1 MSRSEQILETALK
14 LFQERGFAAVGVAE
28 LGERAGVSG
37 PAIYRHF
44 GSKDEILATLF
55 DRAMDRLLMHTPPAR
70 DDDPELGL
78 RELVAAHVQF
88 VLEDPAQL
96 AVYIRED
103 RSLAEADRRR
113 IHRRQRENADRW
125 ADAVRKVH
133 PTADDGEIRVAVH
146 ATIGLLV
153 SVVQWPS
160 DALSVPDL
168 PEKLTRLALGA
179 LSAVSDAEA
188 DAVSHVEA
196 S

>member
-1 MSRSEQILETALK
+1 MSRSEQILETALT

-55 DRAMDRLLMHTPPAR
+55 DRAMDRLLMHTPAAR

-78 RELVAAHVQF
+78 RELVAAQVQF

-125 ADAVRKVH
+125 VDAVRKVY
-133 PTADDGEIRVAVH
+133 PAADDDEIRVAVH

-160 DALSVPDL
+160 DALSVSGL
-168 PEKLTRLALGA
+168 SEKLTRLALGT
-179 LSAVSDAEA
+179 LSAVTDAEV
-188 DAVSHVEA
+188 DAVSQVEP

>member
-1 MSRSEQILETALK
+1 MSRSEQILETALT
-14 LFQERGFAAVGVAE
+14 LFQERGFASVGVAE

-55 DRAMDRLLMHTPPAR
+55 DRAMDRLLMHTPAAR
-70 DDDPELGL
+70 GDDPEVEL
-78 RELVAAHVQF
+78 RELVAAQVQF
-88 VLEDPAQL
+88 VLEDPTQL

-125 ADAVRKVH
+125 ADAVRRAH
-133 PTADDGEIRVAVH
+133 PTADDDEIRVAVH

-160 DALSVPDL
+160 DALSTPDL
-168 PEKLTRLALGA
+168 PEKLTRLALGTLA
-179 LSAVSDAEA
+179 AVTQTGASATPRAE
-188 DAVSHVEA
+188 S

>member
-1 MSRSEQILETALK
+1 MSRSEQILETALT

-28 LGERAGVSG
+28 LGERAGVTG

-55 DRAMDRLLMHTPPAR
+55 DRAMDRLLMHTPAPR

-78 RELVAAHVQF
+78 RELVAAQVRF

-103 RSLAEADRRR
+103 RSLAEPDRRR
-113 IHRRQRENADRW
+113 IHRRQRENAERW
-125 ADAVRKVH
+125 VDAVRRVH
-133 PTADDGEIRVAVH
+133 PTADDDEIRVAVH

-153 SVVQWPS
+153 SVVRWPS
-160 DALSVPDL
+160 EALAAPEL

-179 LSAVSDAEA
+179 LSAVADAEDTA
-188 DAVSHVEA
+188 TGIGT
-196 S
+196 

>member
-1 MSRSEQILETALK
+1 MSRSEQILETALT

-55 DRAMDRLLMHTPPAR
+55 DRAMDRLLMHTPAAR

-78 RELVAAHVQF
+78 RELVAAQVQF

-125 ADAVRKVH
+125 VDAVRKVH
-133 PTADDGEIRVAVH
+133 PAADDDEIRVAVH

-160 DALSVPDL
+160 DALSVPGL
-168 PEKLTRLALGA
+168 SEKLTRLALGT
-179 LSAVSDAEA
+179 LSAVTDAEV
-188 DAVSHVEA
+188 DAVSQVEP